1 MRDGVLSEAEEITKH
16 YQVGDDQARVGMSKV
31 VFPLLRVCSL
41 LFLLVSLC
49 VHTRLQVNTQTQ
61 RSVVYCLIRLA
72 LLCELFNA
80 RRIGC
85 DMTIDMLTHE
95 NKGFR

>member
-16 YQVGDDQARVGMSKV
+16 YQVGDDQARVGMSQV

-80 RRIGC
+80 GLDVTR
-85 DMTIDMLTHE
+85 L
-95 NKGFR
+95 